1 MKMACCACTVKQKKI
16 WLWTSSALALLFA
29 LIFGLL
35 WPSLFARILHN
46 QLELREGSLT
56 YNNWVETPLP
66 MFAEFY
72 MFHWENPEE
81 VYDKQKKPRF
91 IEKGPYVFQEVH
103 TRNDVQFFDNATV
116 AFNQTRKWHFRPD
129 RSNGS
134 LDDQITNLNTIAMVS
149 GRLIRRRLS
158 KFLCPAD

>member
-1 MKMACCACTVKQKKI
+1 MSCSVKQKKI
-16 WLWTSSALALLFA
+16 CLWGSSAFA
-29 LIFGLL
+29 LIFALVFGLL
-35 WPSLFARILHN
+35 WPTLFDRILESKL
-46 QLELREGSLT
+46 QLREGSLT
-56 YNNWVETPLP
+56 YDNWIRTPLP

-91 IEKGPYVFQEVH
+91 SEKGPYVFQEVH
-103 TRNDVQFFDNATV
+103 TRNDVHFFGENSTV
-116 AFNQTRKWHFRPD
+116 AFNQTRTWEFRPD

-149 GRLIRRRLS
+149 
-158 KFLCPAD
+158 